1 MNWERAAGGIL
12 SIFVQQ
18 ERPGI
23 FLDFDGTLSP
33 IVNVPEEAQITMEAR
48 HQLKHLVERYP
59 LVGIIS
65 GRAPADVAERV
76 GVDGLVYAGNH
87 GLEQLMDGQVVL
99 HPEAA
104 PYMER
109 LQDAAAELVDWLLT
123 GMSLEDKGV
132 TISIHYRNA
141 DDPEAVVRDLG
152 PRLKTYTEQHGL
164 QLNHGRMVY
173 ELRPPVQVDKGS
185 AFRQLIESHHLDAAI
200 YVGDDTTDVDVFQIA
215 TRMRAE
221 GQVFGAAV
229 GVRSAETPQAII
241 DHADLLVDGV
251 AAVEKLLSWLSSE
264 RKQFNSG

>member
-1 MNWERAAGGIL
+1 
-12 SIFVQQ
+12 
-18 ERPGI
+18 
-23 FLDFDGTLSP
+23 
-33 IVNVPEEAQITMEAR
+33 
-48 HQLKHLVERYP
+48 
-59 LVGIIS
+59 
-65 GRAPADVAERV
+65 
-76 GVDGLVYAGNH
+76 
-87 GLEQLMDGQVVL
+87 
-99 HPEAA
+99 
-104 PYMER
+104 
-109 LQDAAAELVDWLLT
+109 
-123 GMSLEDKGV
+123 
-132 TISIHYRNA
+132 
-141 DDPEAVVRDLG
+141 
-152 PRLKTYTEQHGL
+152 
-164 QLNHGRMVY
+164 MVY